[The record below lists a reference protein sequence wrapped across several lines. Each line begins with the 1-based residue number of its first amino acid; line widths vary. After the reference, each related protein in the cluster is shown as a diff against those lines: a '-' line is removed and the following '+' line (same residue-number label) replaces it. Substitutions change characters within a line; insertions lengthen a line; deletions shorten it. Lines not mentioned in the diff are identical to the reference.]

1 MAGHKERFLE
11 IDLLRTVAILMM
23 IVYHICFDLAF
34 FYDFPIDPLSGW
46 LLVLQRSTAILFL
59 LLVGISFSV
68 SFGRMRNRNAGDPE
82 LFRKYFQNGIGL
94 ILIGEVIS
102 IVTWFAVGDLYVRF
116 GILHLIGAS
125 LILAPLF
132 MPLREANLFL
142 APIVWYG
149 GTVLSNIFLSSSFLL
164 PLGITRPDFNSIDY
178 FPLFPWF
185 AAVLTGMAAGN
196 FLYNRGFLKIHIKQ
210 TPVTWR
216 ITSPGRHSLMIY
228 LLHQPILLGFLKF
241 LGFFKIL

>member
-68 SFGRMRNRNAGDPE
+68 SFGRMRNRNAGYPE

-132 MPLREANLFL
+132 MPLREANLFWRRL
-142 APIVWYG
+142 S
-149 GTVLSNIFLSSSFLL
+149 GTGERFFQISFYHLLFFFRSASPDRISIPSIIFPFFPGL
-164 PLGITRPDFNSIDY
+164 PRF
-178 FPLFPWF
+178 
-185 AAVLTGMAAGN
+185 
-196 FLYNRGFLKIHIKQ
+196 
-210 TPVTWR
+210 
-216 ITSPGRHSLMIY
+216 
-228 LLHQPILLGFLKF
+228 
-241 LGFFKIL
+241 